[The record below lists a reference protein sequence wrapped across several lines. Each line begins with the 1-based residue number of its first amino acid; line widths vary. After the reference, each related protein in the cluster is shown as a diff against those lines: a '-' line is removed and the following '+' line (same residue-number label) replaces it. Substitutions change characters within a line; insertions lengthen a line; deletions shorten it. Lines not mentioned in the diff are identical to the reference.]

1 LQKLTRDFLI
11 FVSEFSLQRT
21 IFRQVLCFIINQ
33 IKIMARS
40 VFSITGLIVI
50 VIFSISCVS
59 GKKFSS
65 LQDTSRQFMNE
76 RDAFKTD
83 NIELEMQNKELTAK
97 LASLEKEIGSV
108 KQDITTV
115 QGERDKAVEDYNKI
129 SSKYNEL
136 QNAQEDLIKGNVKE
150 TQKLLTE
157 LQAAQ
162 ENLQKKEDL
171 LRQLEQT
178 LDTKKSSLDELTFE
192 LEKRNARMAE
202 LEKILDAQKKIVQD
216 LKNKVSEALLGFEN
230 NGLTVTM
237 KNGKVYVSLDE
248 KLLFKSASW
257 DIDANGRNALK
268 KLANVLEKN
277 PDIQVQIEGH
287 TDNVPYNPGSGQL
300 KDNWDLSVKRA
311 TTVVRV
317 LLEGSKINPKRL
329 TASGRSEYQP
339 VDERNIQDAR
349 QKNRRTEIVLTPDLT
364 ELYQLI
370 DKY

>member
-1 LQKLTRDFLI
+1 
-11 FVSEFSLQRT
+11 
-21 IFRQVLCFIINQ
+21 
-33 IKIMARS
+33 
-40 VFSITGLIVI
+40 
-50 VIFSISCVS
+50 
-59 GKKFSS
+59 
-65 LQDTSRQFMNE
+65 MNE
-76 RDAFKTD
+76 RDDFKTD
-83 NIELEMQNKELTAK
+83 NIRLEMQNRELEAK
-97 LASLEKEIGSV
+97 LAGLEKEMGSV
-108 KQDITTV
+108 KQDIANA
-115 QGERDKAVEDYNKI
+115 ESLRDKAVDDYNKI
-129 SSKYNEL
+129 STRYSEL
-136 QNAQEDLIKGNVKE
+136 QNAQDDLIKGNVKE

-157 LQAAQ
+157 LRAAQ

-202 LEKILDAQKKIVQD
+202 LEKILDTQKKIVQD

-257 DIDANGRNALK
+257 DIDANGKNALK
-268 KLANVLEKN
+268 KLAGVLEKN
-277 PDIQVQIEGH
+277 PDIQIMIEGH
-287 TDNVPYNPGSGQL
+287 TDNVPYNPGSSQL

-311 TTVVRV
+311 TTVIRV
-317 LLEGSKINPKRL
+317 LLEGSKIDANRL
-329 TASGRSEYQP
+329 TASGRSEYLP
-339 VDERNIQDAR
+339 VDNRNTTDAR

-364 ELYQLI
+364 ELYKLI